1 MEGGV
6 YYEAAVSLAQVQLW
20 RLPEY
25 VLLRGNT
32 DGSGVLFAGTKK
44 KKKASRRERE
54 ILSQPH
60 VMMLQE
66 PASVLMAGAETFLQ
80 LFLQMQKNK
89 WAWLET

>member
-1 MEGGV
+1 M

-44 KKKASRRERE
+44 KREQRRERN
-54 ILSQPH
+54 SQSA
-60 VMMLQE
+60 L
-66 PASVLMAGAETFLQ
+66 
-80 LFLQMQKNK
+80 
-89 WAWLET
+89 